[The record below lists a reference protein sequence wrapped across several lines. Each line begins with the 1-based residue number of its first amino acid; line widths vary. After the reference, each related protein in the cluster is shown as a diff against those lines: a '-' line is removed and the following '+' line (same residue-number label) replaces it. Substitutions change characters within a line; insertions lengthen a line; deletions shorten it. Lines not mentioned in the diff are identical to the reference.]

1 MKTATLELYEFVESR
16 IKAIEETIEKKGQSL
31 TLEGEL
37 IAYNE
42 MKEEIVRVT
51 KIEQELLSIAYKAS
65 DWSLKPVKGKPVFFD
80 KEVTPFKKWLN
91 KTFKTCPAE

>member
-16 IKAIEETIEKKGQSL
+16 IKAIEETIVKKGKSL

-42 MKEEIVRVT
+42 MKDKIIGTSDLDHTNIKQSFNKAKYLEITERETVHDT
-51 KIEQELLSIAYKAS
+51 EA
-65 DWSLKPVKGKPVFFD
+65 FF
-80 KEVTPFKKWLN
+80 N
-91 KTFKTCPAE
+91 KTFKTCPTE

>member
-42 MKEEIVRVT
+42 MKD
-51 KIEQELLSIAYKAS
+51 KIIETSKLDESNIMESFKSGKAI
-65 DWSLKPVKGKPVFFD
+65 
-80 KEVTPFKKWLN
+80 EVMDRENFHPAKKWFN
-91 KTFKTCPAE
+91 KNFQTIPKP